1 MCRVSVLIKQ
11 ICAFLV
17 LMLVLLPASA
27 DRLIDPFDT
36 EHGLELRHSS
46 ALTGRQGTAPCR
58 TDLPSGP
65 LSAVDAVDLAIC
77 NNPKTHEQW
86 AAARFQAA
94 QLGLASSAWLPEIA
108 ARASATRLRNDL
120 GTYTQNAAALT
131 LSYLLYDFGARDAD
145 IESARQLLSGAVL
158 TQDATIQRLFLST
171 LQAYFAAQATVA
183 AVESNRLAEKSA
195 QESFSAAETRYQV
208 GVGTPADRLQAQTA
222 LSQARLNRIKAEG
235 DSRNALGLLAN
246 QLGIDPRR
254 QILMPVPAFA
264 TVDAEFDLEIDA
276 LMAEAASRRPDLRA
290 AEAQLK
296 AAEATIDSARAQGRP
311 SLSLGAGPDWQET
324 DGVSRHGSSLGVT
337 VNIPIFSGFETTYR
351 IRAAQAQRDVKSAQ
365 REQLQ
370 QQVALDVWRTY
381 QNLKT
386 ATETVKTT
394 ADLVASASQSERV
407 ALGRYKAGVGTVLDL
422 LAAQSALA
430 NARLQRI
437 QASLDW
443 NVSRASLAQAV
454 GSIDY
459 SLLQVQPERKP

>member
-1 MCRVSVLIKQ
+1 LIKQ
-11 ICAFLV
+11 LCVFILLALVFLPV
-17 LMLVLLPASA
+17 SA
-27 DRLIDPFDT
+27 DQPADPFDT
-36 EHGLELRHSS
+36 ESGLELRHSS
-46 ALTGRQGTAPCR
+46 ALTGRQGAAPCR
-58 TDLPSGP
+58 TELPGGL
-65 LSAVDAVDLAIC
+65 LSAVAAVDMAIC

-86 AAARFQAA
+86 AAARLQAA
-94 QLGLASSAWLPEIA
+94 QLGLASSAWLPEITG
-108 ARASATRLRNDL
+108 RVSATRLRNDL
-120 GTYTQNAAALT
+120 GTYSQNAAALT

-158 TQDATIQRLFLST
+158 TQDATIQRLFLTT
-171 LQAYFAAQATVA
+171 LQAYFATQAIIA

-195 QESFSAAETRYQV
+195 QESFAAAETRYQV

-246 QLGIDPRR
+246 QLGIDPR
-254 QILMPVPAFA
+254 QPIAMPVPTFA
-264 TVDAEFDLEIDA
+264 TVDAEFGLEIDA
-276 LMAEAASRRPDLRA
+276 LMAEAARRRPDLRA

-311 SLSLGAGPDWQET
+311 SFSLGGGPNWQET
-324 DGVSRHGSSLGVT
+324 DGVSANGSSLGVT

-351 IRAAQAQRDVKSAQ
+351 IRAAQAQREVKSAQ
-365 REQLQ
+365 RAQLQ
-370 QQVALDVWRTY
+370 QQVALDVWRAY

-386 ATETVKTT
+386 ATETVKST
-394 ADLVASASQSERV
+394 ADLVASAAQSERV

-443 NVSRASLAQAV
+443 NVSRATLAQAV